1 MLSTGIDDLAQR
13 VSAKL
18 RMEEE
23 NRQRNQ
29 QRIDDEEANS
39 RQKEEE
45 QKKRWIAL
53 RGSPNKQQDHQ
64 QQQQQ
69 QKDEYV
75 HPPFGRG
82 RGRGRGV
89 TALNNLRRP
98 GEKAPSVSN
107 GDINSKSP
115 PPGLTSPNSSQNN
128 APFRMGMGRG
138 TMLHSQQQK
147 QQQHSD
153 EESSQNIN
161 GDRWA
166 GPPQAPS
173 ASNAPRPPRAWMS

>member
-1 MLSTGIDDLAQR
+1 MLSLGIDDLAQR